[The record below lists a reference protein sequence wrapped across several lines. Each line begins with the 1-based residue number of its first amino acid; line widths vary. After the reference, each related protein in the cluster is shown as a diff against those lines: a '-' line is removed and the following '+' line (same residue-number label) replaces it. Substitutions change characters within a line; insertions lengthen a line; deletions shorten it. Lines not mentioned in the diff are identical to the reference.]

1 MKKTTL
7 FFLCFTFFC
16 LFAISASAETIV
28 CVPGDDISLKYEN
41 ANDGDIIQL
50 STVGTYIWS
59 QRLDITVPKTLTIR
73 AAAGLTARPIIQMQS
88 ATEVL
93 FMLFY
98 NLGTS
103 SGVITFDGVEIDGNM
118 KTGSLV
124 AVKCSIGY
132 NTDVIM
138 NNCLVKNLQNSTTA
152 SSITCFTYSNLG
164 TGNMNPDNLTVTNSI
179 FKFNG
184 QGVLAASG
192 VGRPKNATFTN
203 CYFKG
208 HYVKTL
214 ANASIQLVDL
224 WLIDHCTFDSNNSM
238 DVSLWGNVELKNCI
252 FSNSTSTGFSS
263 TANAFGTGGNLKT
276 KCGLFYAGAAN
287 KAFPDA
293 ILDATTLRTDPKLDV
308 YGFATASEYVDAGT
322 DGKSIGF
329 YEALGLTIDTNTAV
343 KELKY
348 LKDISVVQNGT
359 VFTFEGLD
367 DGNCMVYSM
376 NGTKVFEGQIQH
388 KTIALNN
395 IQQGI
400 YLLKSNNQVVKFAVR

>member
-1 MKKTTL
+1 MKKIST
-7 FFLCFTFFC
+7 FL
-16 LFAISASAETIV
+16 LFAFYCLLVGSASAETII
-28 CVPGDDISLKYEN
+28 CVPGDDISVKYLN

-132 NTDVIM
+132 NTDVVM

-192 VGRPKNATFTN
+192 VGRPKNAKFTN
-203 CYFKG
+203 CFFKG

-214 ANASIQLVDL
+214 ANASNQLVDL
-224 WLIDHCTFDSNNSM
+224 WVLDHCTFDGNNSM
-238 DVSLWGNVELKNCI
+238 DVSLWGNVDLKNCI
-252 FSNSTSTGFSS
+252 FSNSTSTGSSS

-276 KCGLFYAGAAN
+276 KCGLFYAGVAN

-293 ILDATTLRTDPKLDV
+293 MLDATTLRTDPKLDV
-308 YGFATASEYVDAGT
+308 NGFATASEYVDAGT
-322 DGKSIGF
+322 DGNSIGF
-329 YEALGLTIDTNTAV
+329 YEALGLTIDANTAV
-343 KELKY
+343 KEVKY
-348 LKDISVVQNGT
+348 SKDISVVQNGT
-359 VFTFEGLD
+359 IFTFKGLE
-367 DGNCMVYSM
+367 DGSYSVFSM
-376 NGTKVFEGQIQH
+376 NGTKFSEGQME
-388 KTIALNN
+388 NN
-395 IQQGI
+395 TVELTNLKRGI
-400 YLLKSNNQVVKFAVR
+400 YLLKSNNHVVKFAVR